1 MTKIEVSYVV
11 VLSAL
16 SLVNLL
22 SAINKWKSKNEIKGV
37 LKMGMNNRAMF
48 KQYSVKEK
56 NQVYWNK
63 IFMVI
68 RYRIE

>member
-1 MTKIEVSYVV
+1 MTKIEVSYVL

-48 KQYSVKEK
+48 KQYSVIDK
-56 NQVYWNK
+56 NQVLWKNIFYGDK
-63 IFMVI
+63 IQN
-68 RYRIE
+68 

>member
-1 MTKIEVSYVV
+1 MTKIEVSQVV
-11 VLSAL
+11 ALSAL

-48 KQYSVKEK
+48 KQYSVIDK
-56 NQVYWNK
+56 NQVLWKNIFYGDK
-63 IFMVI
+63 IQN
-68 RYRIE
+68 

>member
-1 MTKIEVSYVV
+1 MTKIEVSYVL

-37 LKMGMNNRAMF
+37 LKMGMNNKAMF
-48 KQYSVKEK
+48 KQYSVIEK
-56 NQVYWNK
+56 
-63 IFMVI
+63 IRSIGTIFFMVI